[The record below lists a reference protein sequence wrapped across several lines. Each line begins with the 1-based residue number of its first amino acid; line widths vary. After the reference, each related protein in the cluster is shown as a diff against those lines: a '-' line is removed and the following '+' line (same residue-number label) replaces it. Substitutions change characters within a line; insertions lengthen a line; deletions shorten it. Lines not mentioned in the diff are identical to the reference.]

1 MKSKI
6 TLQERLKDLRVER
19 KLSLKELA
27 DAIGLS
33 SSALGEYENDENKG
47 IPHYVITQLADYY
60 GVSLDYLFDKSPV
73 RDNTNT
79 DIKELGLDDKTI
91 DLLKSGQINNRLL
104 CEVICHPGF
113 SKLLADTEIYVDGI
127 AAQSIQAINA
137 YADTIRKRITN
148 EFDPKAD
155 DPGLLILDA
164 CKIEEDRYFLDKLQI
179 DMEPIVKDIRETHA
193 GDKETATDTTVADRV
208 NEILD
213 NVKKS
218 GEGKGDPDF
227 LQILTTQFCLEIGMS
242 PKNMSP
248 QEIETLQSI
257 FVRSKKYKQVIN
269 QTKNR
274 KMKKKR

>member
-27 DAIGLS
+27 DATGLS

-91 DLLKSGQINNRLL
+91 DLLKSGQVNNRLL
-104 CEVICHPGF
+104 CEVICHPRF
-113 SKLLADTEIYVDGI
+113 PKLLADMEIYVDGI

-179 DMEPIVKDIRETHA
+179 DMEPIVKDIREAHI
-193 GDKETATDTTVADRV
+193 GDKETATDTTIADRV
-208 NEILD
+208 TEIFD
-213 NVKKS
+213 NVKES
-218 GEGKGDPDF
+218 GEENGDLGFP
-227 LQILTTQFCLEIGMS
+227 QILITQFCLEIGVS
-242 PKNMSP
+242 PKNISP
-248 QEIETLQSI
+248 QELESLKSI
-257 FVRSKKYKQVIN
+257 IARSRKYKQTIN
-269 QTKNR
+269 QMKNK

>member
-27 DAIGLS
+27 DATGLS

-91 DLLKSGQINNRLL
+91 DLLKSGQVNNRLL
-104 CEVICHPGF
+104 CEVICNPGF
-113 SKLLADTEIYVDGI
+113 PKLLADMEIYVDGI

-137 YADTIRKRITN
+137 YANTIRKRITN

-155 DPGLLILDA
+155 DQGLLILDA
-164 CKIEEDRYFLDKLQI
+164 CRIEEDRYFLDKLQI
-179 DMEPIVKDIRETHA
+179 DMEPIVKDIREAHI
-193 GDKETATDTTVADRV
+193 GDKETATDTTIVDRV
-208 NEILD
+208 NEIFD
-213 NVKKS
+213 NVKES
-218 GEGKGDPDF
+218 GEDNGDLGFP
-227 LQILTTQFCLEIGMS
+227 QILITQFCLEIGVS
-242 PKNMSP
+242 PKNISP
-248 QEIETLQSI
+248 QEMESLKSI
-257 FVRSKKYKQVIN
+257 IARSRKYKQTIN
-269 QTKNR
+269 QMKNK

>member
-27 DAIGLS
+27 DATGLS

-91 DLLKSGQINNRLL
+91 DLLKSGQVNNRLL
-104 CEVICHPGF
+104 CEVICNPGF
-113 SKLLADTEIYVDGI
+113 PKLLADMEIYVDGI

-164 CKIEEDRYFLDKLQI
+164 CRIEEDRYFLDKLQI
-179 DMEPIVKDIRETHA
+179 DMEPIVKDIREAHI
-193 GDKETATDTTVADRV
+193 GDKETATDTTIADRV
-208 NEILD
+208 NEIFD
-213 NVKKS
+213 NVKER
-218 GEGKGDPDF
+218 GEENGDLGFP
-227 LQILTTQFCLEIGMS
+227 QILITQFCLEIGVS
-242 PKNMSP
+242 PKNISP
-248 QEIETLQSI
+248 QEMESLKSI
-257 FVRSKKYKQVIN
+257 IARSRKYKQTIN
-269 QTKNR
+269 QMKNK
-274 KMKKKR
+274 KMKKKK

>member
-27 DAIGLS
+27 DATGFS
-33 SSALGEYENDENKG
+33 SSALGEYENDEYKG
-47 IPHYVITQLADYY
+47 IPHFVITKLAEYY
-60 GVSLDYLFDKSPV
+60 GVSLDYLFDNSPV
-73 RDNTNT
+73 RNNTNT
-79 DIKELGLDDKTI
+79 DIRELGLDDKTI
-91 DLLKSGQINNRLL
+91 DLLKSGRINNRLL

-113 SKLLADTEIYVDGI
+113 TKLLADTEIYVDGV

-148 EFDPKAD
+148 EYDPKD
-155 DPGLLILDA
+155 DDQGLLILDA
-164 CKIEEDRYFLDKLQI
+164 CRIEEDRYFLDKLQI
-179 DMEPIVKDIRETHA
+179 DMEPIVKDIREAHI

-208 NEILD
+208 NEIFD

-218 GEGKGDPDF
+218 EEGNGVPDF

-242 PKNMSP
+242 PKNMSL

-257 FVRSKKYKQVIN
+257 FVRSKRYKQVIN
-269 QTKNR
+269 QTKNK

>member
-27 DAIGLS
+27 DATGFS
-33 SSALGEYENDENKG
+33 SSALGEYENDEYKG
-47 IPHYVITQLADYY
+47 IPHFVITKLADYY

-104 CEVICHPGF
+104 CEVICNPGF
-113 SKLLADTEIYVDGI
+113 PKLLADAEIYVDGI
-127 AAQSIQAINA
+127 ADQSIQAINA

-179 DMEPIVKDIRETHA
+179 DMEPIVKDIREAHI
-193 GDKETATDTTVADRV
+193 GDKETATDTTIADRV
-208 NEILD
+208 NEIFD
-213 NVKKS
+213 NVKER
-218 GEGKGDPDF
+218 GEENGDLGFP
-227 LQILTTQFCLEIGMS
+227 QILITQFCLEIGVS
-242 PKNMSP
+242 PKNISP
-248 QEIETLQSI
+248 QEMESLKSI
-257 FVRSKKYKQVIN
+257 IARSRKYKQTIN
-269 QTKNR
+269 QMKNK
-274 KMKKKR
+274 KMKKKK